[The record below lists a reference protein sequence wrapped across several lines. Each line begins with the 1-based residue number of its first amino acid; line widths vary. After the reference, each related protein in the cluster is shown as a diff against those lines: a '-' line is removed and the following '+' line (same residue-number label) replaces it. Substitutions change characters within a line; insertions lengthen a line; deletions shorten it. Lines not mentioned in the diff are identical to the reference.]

1 MSRLALCSRL
11 LLPLLLLGSGD
22 GVTGK
27 VLISVP
33 DEVEVKEGGTARIDC
48 SFNISEPSNYTYQHW
63 FFEKNGRTKISYMG
77 PDMGPDSTSILDTE
91 YKDRITVLPNFTLVI
106 REVTVQDERTFVCQI
121 GAGVVGF
128 AEGRTELRVFKAPE
142 PPVIKPNTVGMLVTD
157 EPDEKIADCSTRN
170 GFPAPNIT
178 WYKGRTPLQQNEKIH
193 ITTVITTESS
203 GLFTVSSAL
212 YAPVHKQDREAQ
224 FYCEVN
230 FRMPGMD
237 RMMESDRVNI
247 TVYYPTETVTL
258 TMESPQEP
266 VKEGDTVTMVCEG
279 DGNPAPQYSF
289 HRVWESKDG
298 EDEEEDIEDVT
309 GEYLVLENV
318 KKEQSGRYRCRTFDL
333 NNPETDIKADLEIS
347 VNYLEPV
354 EISPESPVEVM
365 LGQDIVVHCNAGG
378 SLPREYEWKRKEK
391 EKIEMPGPE
400 LSLSNM
406 TYEMGGRYSCLVSI
420 PEVPGLNS
428 SADIDILVKGKPQVL
443 MKQQEVQVY
452 KNEMVNLTCEA
463 FGHPVPVITW
473 DTDGSVIH
481 SQESD
486 RVSSQLSVLATSELL
501 ESGVTCNA
509 SNSLGSSSQTLRLE
523 SRVVIATTPSPSP
536 PPTIVTSPTVTYTEL
551 KKAESRGVLIV
562 VIIVCILLLAIL
574 GAVLYFLY
582 KKGKIACG
590 RSGKQN
596 ITTPDDQKDDI
607 VVEMKTDRLPEEA
620 ELLQGSNGEKRPS
633 SDMGEKYIDLRN

>member
-1 MSRLALCSRL
+1 MSRLGLCSLL
-11 LLPLLLLGSGD
+11 LLPLVLLGSGD
-22 GVTGK
+22 GVNGK

-33 DEVEVKEGGTARIDC
+33 EEVEVKEGGTARIDC

-63 FFEKNGRTKISYMG
+63 FYEKNGRTKISYMG
-77 PDMGPDSTSILDTE
+77 PDMGPDSPSILDTE

-106 REVTVQDERTFVCQI
+106 RDVTVQDERTFVCQI

-128 AEGRTELRVFKAPE
+128 AEGRAELHVFKAPE
-142 PPVIKPNTVGMLVTD
+142 PPVIKPSTVGMLVTD

-178 WYKGRTPLQQNEKIH
+178 WYKGRTPLQQSEKIR
-193 ITTVITTESS
+193 ITTTITTESS

-212 YAPVHKQDREAQ
+212 YTPVRKEDREAQ

-230 FRMPGMD
+230 YRMPGTD
-237 RMMESDRVNI
+237 RMMESDRANI
-247 TVYYPTETVTL
+247 TVYYPTEKVTL
-258 TMESPQEP
+258 IVESPQEP
-266 VKEGDTVTMVCEG
+266 VKEGDTVAMLCEA
-279 DGNPAPQYSF
+279 DGNPAPEYTF

-298 EDEEEDIEDVT
+298 QDVEEEIEDVT

-318 KKEQSGRYRCRTFDL
+318 KKEQSGRYRCRAFDI
-333 NNPETDIKADLEIS
+333 NNAEADIKADVEIS
-347 VNYLEPV
+347 VNYLEPI
-354 EISPESPVEVM
+354 EISPKSPVEVM
-365 LGQDIVVHCNAGG
+365 LGQDLVVRCNADG

-391 EKIEMPGPE
+391 LEMPGSE

-406 TYEMGGRYSCLVSI
+406 TYKMGGRYSCLVSI

-428 SADIDILVKGKPQVL
+428 SADIDILVKGHPQVS
-443 MKQQEVQVY
+443 MKQQQVQVY
-452 KNEMVNLTCEA
+452 ENEMVNLTCEA
-463 FGHPVPVITW
+463 FGHPIPVITW
-473 DTDGSVIH
+473 DAEGSVIH
-481 SQESD
+481 RQESHS
-486 RVSSQLSVLATSELL
+486 VSSQLSLLATSELL

-509 SNSLGSSSQTLRLE
+509 SNSLGSRSQTIRLE
-523 SRVVIATTPSPSP
+523 ARVVFLTTTTP
-536 PPTIVTSPTVTYTEL
+536 TIDTSPTATYTEL
-551 KKAESRGVLIV
+551 KKSESRGVLIV

-596 ITTPDDQKDDI
+596 ITNPDDQKDNI